1 MSGHSKWSTIKHQ
14 KGAADAKRG
23 VIFTKISRDITLA
36 VRDGGGDPDMN
47 FRLRLM
53 LDKAKSNNMPQE
65 SISRAV
71 KRGTGEGGDGD
82 EKLEEIVYE
91 GYGPG
96 GGAILIQAVTTNR
109 NRTAADVRS
118 TFARGGGNLGE
129 SGCVAWNF
137 ETRGVIA
144 LEISDESRA
153 EELGLMAIDA
163 GADDISIEDGVLE
176 ILTAPEVLLAV
187 QKALQEEGI
196 SPDSSEISMIPK
208 TTVTLEEAAAEQTLK
223 LLDNLEDLDDV
234 QKAYTSADFTKIA
247 AGRPLRR
254 AAAILVK
261 AAAWPGILRPGE
273 SLRWRLR
280 MNPEL
285 KNLVSWPST
294 PGRTTS
300 ALKTVCWRY

>member
-36 VRDGGGDPDMN
+36 VREGGGDPDMN

-53 LDKAKSNNMPQE
+53 LDKAKSNNMPQD

-71 KRGTGEGGDGD
+71 KRGSGDGD

-96 GGAILIQAVTTNR
+96 GGAILIQAATTNR

-118 TFARGGGNLGE
+118 TFAKGGGNLGE

-144 LEISDESRA
+144 LAITDESRA

-176 ILTAPEVLLAV
+176 ILTAPEVLLTV
-187 QKALQEEGI
+187 QKALQEEGV
-196 SPDSSEISMIPK
+196 SPESSEISMIPK
-208 TTVTLEEAAAEQTLK
+208 TTVTLEEKAAEQTLK

-234 QKAYTSADFTKIA
+234 QKAYTSADF
-247 AGRPLRR
+247 P
-254 AAAILVK
+254 
-261 AAAWPGILRPGE
+261 
-273 SLRWRLR
+273 
-280 MNPEL
+280 PEVL
-285 KNLVSWPST
+285 E
-294 PGRTTS
+294 RYRS
-300 ALKTVCWRY
+300 AD